1 MKPAATP
8 RRGNRRAVLRGAL
21 LGGAGAVT
29 ALLGA
34 DQVKRWCGWD
44 QPPVSGGYASAADD
58 LGAVAHGGVQIHYF
72 APMTEKLVALTFD
85 DGPAPHWT
93 PNFLDALDAAGVP
106 GTFFMVGS
114 NLTKHADLVRGRLTR
129 HEIGNHSWSHADL
142 ATLDLAQVTDELQ
155 RTHEAIRKHTG
166 RTPALLR
173 PPFGHL
179 GGSTVLAAD
188 RMGYDVALWSHAM
201 HENRFANDS
210 PAQARDIIET
220 VKPGSIV
227 LAHDAGNDRRLVT
240 LKALPAMI
248 AGLKT
253 RGYRFVTVSELLS
266 AASTTARA
274 AAG

>member
-93 PNFLDALDAAGVP
+93 PDFLDVLADTGTPA
-106 GTFFMVGS
+106 TFFMVGR
-114 NLTKHADLVRGRLTR
+114 NVRDHADLVRDRLAG
-129 HEIGNHSWSHADL
+129 HEVGNHSWAHRDL
-142 ATLDLAQVTDELQ
+142 ATMDLAAIRNDLQ
-155 RTHEAIRKHTG
+155 RTHDTIRAELG
-166 RTPALLR
+166 RTPTLLR

-179 GGSTVLAAD
+179 GGSTILAAD
-188 RMGYDVALWSHAM
+188 AMGYELVLWNNQM
-201 HENRFANDS
+201 RERRYLKD
-210 PAQARDIIET
+210 PGAQAQDIIDS
-220 VKPGSIV
+220 VRPGAII
-227 LAHDAGNDRRLVT
+227 LAHDAGDKRRLVAQRALHTIITT
-240 LKALPAMI
+240 LRS
-248 AGLKT
+248 
-253 RGYRFVTVSELLS
+253 RGYTFTTVSDLIATATTHG
-266 AASTTARA
+266 AA
-274 AAG
+274 